1 MRFTIYILTIDSIGS
16 VTWRYSVPLFSKCQ
30 PMKEIQNIS
39 RWHKRS
45 LYFIYKQTSDI
56 PQHKQ
61 KLMTKYVDANLLCD
75 SGWYWIFNGNC
86 MECAYKKKL
95 ILEMLVQYRQ
105 IVAAVKI
112 ISYSYLPNSPY
123 LSSGSQTS
131 IPRLS
136 LIKLVH
142 IIHFSSHW

>member
-1 MRFTIYILTIDSIGS
+1 MRFTIYILTIDSIES
-16 VTWRYSVPLFSKCQ
+16 VFSGMSSILFSKCQ

-75 SGWYWIFNGNC
+75 I
-86 MECAYKKKL
+86 E
-95 ILEMLVQYRQ
+95 
-105 IVAAVKI
+105 
-112 ISYSYLPNSPY
+112 
-123 LSSGSQTS
+123 
-131 IPRLS
+131 
-136 LIKLVH
+136 
-142 IIHFSSHW
+142 